1 MAELS
6 LREQL
11 QPGLLDRLTDD
22 ERFVTQIQ
30 VSARRPELERLRIR
44 IADFAGVLAGLGL
57 KAIEAPAPPA
67 TPDDEDF
74 WFAAPGRSV
83 VLQQIK
89 DFVIKPPGAPNGV
102 ALSTFCKVQ
111 GRALLNAQ
119 TESIDR
125 RVFTMR
131 RLRDAVFRDITWLLN
146 SMSLDSTEDL
156 SRYPEVERS
165 VLNYG
170 MPTLAGRQ
178 MSSIDPARTAERIA
192 RAITAFEPRLSKV
205 RVLAENRTYG
215 EENFAVAFQVEADLW
230 GQPVSQH
237 LVLRTSIDL
246 ESGAIHVSEAP
257 GR

>member
-30 VSARRPELERLRIR
+30 VSAKRPELERLRIR
-44 IADFAGVLAGLGL
+44 AGDFADILAGLGL
-57 KAIEAPAPPA
+57 KAIPAPVPPA
-67 TPDDEDF
+67 SDDEQDF
-74 WFAAPGRSV
+74 WFSAAGRSV

-89 DFVIKPPGAPNGV
+89 EFTIKPPGAPNGV
-102 ALSTFCKVQ
+102 VLGTFCRVQ

-119 TESIDR
+119 TESLDR

-156 SRYPEVERS
+156 ARYPEVERS
-165 VLNYG
+165 VINYG

-178 MSSIDPARTAERIA
+178 MSSIDPQRTAERIA
-192 RAITAFEPRLSKV
+192 RAISQFEPRLSKV
-205 RVLAENRTYG
+205 RVTPETRKQG

-230 GQPVSQH
+230 GQPVPQH

-246 ESGAIHVSEAP
+246 ESGAINVSEAAA
-257 GR
+257 R

>member
-22 ERFVTQIQ
+22 ERFVTQIHIC
-30 VSARRPELERLRIR
+30 ARRSELERLRIR
-44 IADFAGVLAGLGL
+44 IPEFTDILAGLGL
-57 KAIEAPAPPA
+57 KAIAAPVPPVSG
-67 TPDDEDF
+67 DEHEF
-74 WFAAPGRSV
+74 WFAAPGRSMGF
-83 VLQQIK
+83 QQIREL
-89 DFVIKPPGAPNGV
+89 VIKPPGAPAGV
-102 ALSTFCKVQ
+102 ALSTFCRVQ
-111 GRALLNAQ
+111 GRALLNLQ
-119 TESIDR
+119 TESTDK

-131 RLRDAVFRDITWLLN
+131 RLREAVFRDITWLLN

-156 SRYPEVERS
+156 SQYPEVERS

-178 MSSIDPARTAERIA
+178 MSSIDPQVTAERIA
-192 RAITAFEPRLSKV
+192 RAISTFEPRLSKV
-205 RVLAENRTYG
+205 RVHPEERAYG
-215 EENFAVAFQVEADLW
+215 DENFAVAFQVEAELW

-246 ESGAIHVSEAP
+246 NSGAILVSEAAA
-257 GR
+257 R

>member
-11 QPGLLDRLTDD
+11 QPGLLDRLTDE
-22 ERFVTQIQ
+22 ERFITQIQ
-30 VSARRPELERLRIR
+30 ISARRSELERLRIR
-44 IADFAGVLAGLGL
+44 SSDFGGVLAGLGL
-57 KAIEAPAPPA
+57 KAMQAPEPA
-67 TPDDEDF
+67 SSPDSEDY
-74 WFAAPGRSV
+74 WFVSPGRT
-83 VLQQIK
+83 LIIQQIK
-89 DFVIKPPGAPNGV
+89 DFVLKPPGAPNGV
-102 ALSTFCKVQ
+102 TVGSFCKVQ
-111 GRALLNAQ
+111 GRALLNSQ
-119 TESIDR
+119 TESLDR

-178 MSSIDPARTAERIA
+178 MSSLDPEKIAERIV
-192 RAITAFEPRLSKV
+192 RAVSTFEPRLSKV
-205 RVLAENRTYG
+205 RVIPENRNYG
-215 EENFAVAFQVEADLW
+215 AESFAVAFQVEADLW

-246 ESGAIHVSEAP
+246 ETGSINVTEST

>member
-30 VSARRPELERLRIR
+30 ISAKLSELERLRIR
-44 IADFAGVLAGLGL
+44 IGDFADILAGLGL
-57 KAIEAPAPPA
+57 KPIPAPGPGSSQE
-67 TPDDEDF
+67 DHDF
-74 WFAAPGRSV
+74 WFAAPGRSAG
-83 VLQQIK
+83 LQQIK
-89 DFVIKPPGAPNGV
+89 EFVIRPPGAPAGV
-102 ALSTFCKVQ
+102 QVGSFCKVQ
-111 GRALLNAQ
+111 GRALLNLQ
-119 TESIDR
+119 TEALDK

-165 VLNYG
+165 VINYG

-178 MSSIDPARTAERIA
+178 MSSIDPEQTAERIA
-192 RAITAFEPRLSKV
+192 RAISTFEPRLSKV
-205 RVLAENRTYG
+205 RVIPEQRQYG
-215 EENFAVAFQVEADLW
+215 EENFAVAFQVEAELW

-246 ESGAIHVSEAP
+246 NSGAIHVSEAA
-257 GR
+257 R

>member
-22 ERFVTQIQ
+22 ERFITQIQ
-30 VSARRPELERLRIR
+30 VSARRPELERLRVKVS
-44 IADFAGVLAGLGL
+44 DLGDVLSGIGL
-57 KAIEAPAPPA
+57 KAIPAPVPA
-67 TPDDEDF
+67 ASEDEHDF
-74 WFAAPGRSV
+74 WFVAAGRSV
-83 VLQQIK
+83 GLQQIK
-89 DFVIKPPGAPNGV
+89 EFVIKPPGAPAGV
-102 ALSTFCKVQ
+102 ALSTFCRIQ
-111 GRALLNAQ
+111 GRAFLNVQ
-119 TESIDR
+119 TEALDK

-192 RAITAFEPRLSKV
+192 RAIAAFEPRLSKV
-205 RVLAENRTYG
+205 RVHPERRQYG

-230 GQPVSQH
+230 GQPVAQH

-246 ESGAIHVSEAP
+246 NSGEIRVSEAAA
-257 GR
+257 R

>member
-30 VSARRPELERLRIR
+30 VSARRPELERLRIK
-44 IADFAGVLAGLGL
+44 ISELGDILAGIGL
-57 KAIEAPAPPA
+57 KAIPAPVPGSSE
-67 TPDDEDF
+67 DEHDY
-74 WFAAPGRSV
+74 WFVAAGRSV
-83 VLQQIK
+83 GLQQIK
-89 DFVIKPPGAPNGV
+89 EFVIKPPGAPAGV
-102 ALSTFCKVQ
+102 ALSTFCRVQ

-119 TESIDR
+119 TESLDK

-178 MSSIDPARTAERIA
+178 MSSIDPKTTAERIA
-192 RAITAFEPRLSKV
+192 RAIAAFEPRLSKV
-205 RVLAENRTYG
+205 RVSPERRTYG

-237 LVLRTSIDL
+237 MVLRTSIDL
-246 ESGAIHVSEAP
+246 NSGEIRVSEAAA
-257 GR
+257 R

>member
-30 VSARRPELERLRIR
+30 VSARHSELERLRIR
-44 IADFAGVLAGLGL
+44 ISDLGSVLAGIGL
-57 KAIEAPAPPA
+57 KTIPAPVPA
-67 TPDDEDF
+67 ASEDEHDF
-74 WFAAPGRSV
+74 WFVAAGRSV
-83 VLQQIK
+83 GLQQIK
-89 DFVIKPPGAPNGV
+89 EFVIKPPGAPGGV
-102 ALSTFCKVQ
+102 ALGTFCKVQ

-119 TESIDR
+119 TESLDK

-131 RLRDAVFRDITWLLN
+131 RLREAVFRDITWLLN

-192 RAITAFEPRLSKV
+192 RAIAAFEPRLSKV
-205 RVLAENRTYG
+205 RVNPERRQYG

-230 GQPVSQH
+230 GQPVAQH

-246 ESGAIHVSEAP
+246 NSGEIKVSEAAS
-257 GR
+257 R

>member
-30 VSARRPELERLRIR
+30 VCAKRGEIERLRVR
-44 IADFAGVLAGLGL
+44 IPDLVEILSRLGL
-57 KAIEAPAPPA
+57 KASPPPGPAA
-67 TPDDEDF
+67 SADEHEL
-74 WFAAPGRSV
+74 WFVAPGRSV
-83 VLQQIK
+83 GLQQVK
-89 DFVIKPPGAPNGV
+89 DFVIKPPGAPAGV
-102 ALSTFCKVQ
+102 ALSTFCRVQ
-111 GRALLNAQ
+111 GHALLNLQ
-119 TESIDR
+119 TESLDK

-131 RLRDAVFRDITWLLN
+131 RLREAVFRDITWLLN

-178 MSSIDPARTAERIA
+178 MSSIDPQITAERIA
-192 RAITAFEPRLSKV
+192 RAIATFEPRLSKV
-205 RVLAENRTYG
+205 RVVPESRDYG
-215 EENFAVAFQVEADLW
+215 DESFAVSFQVEAELW

-246 ESGAIHVSEAP
+246 NSGSIHVSEAA

>member
-30 VSARRPELERLRIR
+30 VSAKRSEIERLRIR
-44 IADFAGVLAGLGL
+44 TADLADILSGLGL
-57 KAIEAPAPPA
+57 KAIPPQVPAKSE
-67 TPDDEDF
+67 DDHDF

-83 VLQQIK
+83 GLQQIRE
-89 DFVIKPPGAPNGV
+89 FVIKPPGAPAGV
-102 ALSTFCKVQ
+102 MLSSFCRVQ
-111 GRALLNAQ
+111 GHAILNMQ
-119 TESIDR
+119 TESMDKRI
-125 RVFTMR
+125 FTMR
-131 RLRDAVFRDITWLLN
+131 RLREAVFRDITWLLN

-156 SRYPEVERS
+156 ARYPEVERS

-170 MPTLAGRQ
+170 MPTMAGLQ
-178 MSSIDPARTAERIA
+178 MSSIDPQITAERIA
-192 RAITAFEPRLSKV
+192 RAISTFEPRLSKV
-205 RVLAENRTYG
+205 RVLPESRDFATD
-215 EENFAVAFQVEADLW
+215 NFAVSFQVEAELW

-246 ESGAIHVSEAP
+246 NSGSISVSEAAT
-257 GR
+257 R

>member
-30 VSARRPELERLRIR
+30 VSAKRSEIERLRIR
-44 IADFAGVLAGLGL
+44 VADFADILSGLGL
-57 KAIEAPAPPA
+57 KAIPP
-67 TPDDEDF
+67 PQPPKSDDELEF
-74 WFAAPGRSV
+74 WFVAPGRSLG
-83 VLQQIK
+83 LQQIRE
-89 DFVIKPPGAPNGV
+89 FNIKPPGAPAGV
-102 ALSTFCKVQ
+102 VLSSFCRVQ
-111 GRALLNAQ
+111 GHALLNVQ
-119 TESIDR
+119 TESLDKRI
-125 RVFTMR
+125 FTMR
-131 RLRDAVFRDITWLLN
+131 RLREAVFRDITWLLN
-146 SMSLDSTEDL
+146 SISLDSTEDL

-178 MSSIDPARTAERIA
+178 MSSIDPQTTAERIA
-192 RAITAFEPRLSKV
+192 RAISTFEPRLSKV
-205 RVLAENRTYG
+205 RVVPETRDYDTN
-215 EENFAVAFQVEADLW
+215 NFAVSFQVEAELW

-246 ESGAIHVSEAP
+246 NSGSIQVSEAAS
-257 GR
+257 R

>member
-11 QPGLLDRLTDD
+11 QPGLLDRLTDE

-30 VSARRPELERLRIR
+30 IIARRSELERLRIKT
-44 IADFAGVLAGLGL
+44 ADFADILAGLGL
-57 KAIEAPAPPA
+57 KAIEAPAPA
-67 TPDDEDF
+67 SSADDHDF
-74 WFAAPGRSV
+74 WFVAPGRSV
-83 VLQQIK
+83 GLQQIK
-89 DFVIKPPGAPNGV
+89 DFILKPPGAPAGV
-102 ALSTFCKVQ
+102 AVSTFCKVQ

-119 TESIDR
+119 TESFDK

-131 RLRDAVFRDITWLLN
+131 RLREAVFRDISWLLN

-178 MSSIDPARTAERIA
+178 MSSIDPASTAERIV
-192 RAITAFEPRLSKV
+192 RAISAFEPRLSKV
-205 RVLAENRTYG
+205 RVVPESRRYG
-215 EENFAVAFQVEADLW
+215 EESFAVAFQVEAELW
-230 GQPVSQH
+230 GQPVPQH

-246 ESGAIHVSEAP
+246 NSGSISVSEAAA
-257 GR
+257 R

>member
-22 ERFVTQIQ
+22 ERFVSQIQ
-30 VSARRPELERLRIR
+30 IFAQRSELERLRIR
-44 IADFAGVLAGLGL
+44 SADLADVLGSLGL
-57 KAIEAPAPPA
+57 KPIAPPV
-67 TPDDEDF
+67 PPKSEDEHEF
-74 WFAAPGRSV
+74 WFVAPGRSV
-83 VLQQIK
+83 GLQQIK
-89 DFVIKPPGAPNGV
+89 EFVIKPPGAPAGV
-102 ALSTFCKVQ
+102 ALSTFCRVQ
-111 GRALLNAQ
+111 ARALLNLQ
-119 TESIDR
+119 TESLDK

-178 MSSIDPARTAERIA
+178 MSSIDPETTAERIA
-192 RAITAFEPRLSKV
+192 RAISTFEPRLSKV
-205 RVLAENRTYG
+205 RVIPEERAYG
-215 EENFAVAFQVEADLW
+215 EENFAVTFQVEAELW

-246 ESGAIHVSEAP
+246 NSGAINVSEAAA
-257 GR
+257 R